1 MGLLDY
7 ADAAGK
13 RLSGLLGE
21 MPITQII
28 QGRAEMPT
36 LEGLLGAL
44 RAIPVFDSSVSDEF
58 MSNTMNSI
66 TPIGVVGQVF
76 KYAPKYR
83 PPTATNMPRGIKEIG
98 GPTVGN
104 KFGTVSYERPLTS
117 RELEQYELTALDP
130 NHPTNLKRA
139 FSEFKEKF
147 MNEFSERGAFEI
159 KRNGARVGLVTEDA
173 SGSPF
178 RVTLMNGDSPTGHDT
193 FEDFD
198 ELAKYVWGLGG
209 KAK

>member
-1 MGLLDY
+1 MGLLDF
-7 ADAAGK
+7 ADPLRTK
-13 RLSGLLGE
+13 LKGLLGE
-21 MPITQII
+21 MPLVQMA

-36 LEGLLGAL
+36 RAGLLGAL
-44 RAIPVFDSSVSDEF
+44 HAMPVFDSSVSDEF
-58 MSNTMNSI
+58 MGNAMNSI
-66 TPIGVVGQVF
+66 TPIGVVGQMF

-83 PPTATNMPRGIKEIG
+83 PPTATNMPNGIKEIG
-98 GPTVGN
+98 GPTREN

-117 RELEQYELTALDP
+117 RELEQFELSALDP
-130 NHPTNLKRA
+130 NHPTNIKKA
-139 FSEFKEKF
+139 FSDFKEKF

-159 KRNGARVGLVTEDA
+159 KRNGSRVGLVTEDA
-173 SGSPF
+173 SGAPF

-193 FEDFD
+193 FDDFD